1 MIATKLV
8 LLISALLVIPIIL
21 IPSFSQPVPSCE
33 EVRHGNYCDPSI
45 RITTLLLDRGQYSGG
60 DDILLTVTVLNESP
74 IDSIDVSLSV
84 YANWVNG
91 VPNSE
96 SVTIPSNTSKRVS
109 ISFSTHRTVTDRQIL
124 QISVHGTDPDDS
136 SVSVEA
142 TSLMQIPF
150 KPAPTP
156 IYPIAIF
163 VIIVLGVLAF
173 VLISTREKYFD
184 I

>member
-1 MIATKLV
+1 MIATKFVLV
-8 LLISALLVIPIIL
+8 ISALLVIPIIL
-21 IPSFSQPVPSCE
+21 IPSFSQPAPSCE
-33 EVRHGNYCDPSI
+33 ELSCDPSI
-45 RITTLLLDRGQYSGG
+45 RITTLLLDSGQYSGG
-60 DDILLTVTVLNESP
+60 DDILLTVTVINEAVDP
-74 IDSIDVSLSV
+74 IDVSLAVQASWLV
-84 YANWVNG
+84 G

-96 SVTIPSNTSKRVS
+96 SVTIPSNTSKRIS
-109 ISFSTHRTVTDRQIL
+109 ISFSSSLRVTDRQIL
-124 QISVHGTDPDDS
+124 QVSAHGTDPDDS
-136 SVSVEA
+136 SVFVEA

-173 VLISTREKYFD
+173 VLLSTREKNFD